1 MSGTFDETWAE
12 LTPRLSAVLAA
23 RGVHAQDRDDILQ
36 DTALRLY
43 RVWDSLAPDQ
53 PVWPYAV
60 TIALNLWRDSLRHR
74 VPQPTDVGCYPA
86 DPVADLDVERTVLA
100 RQELATL
107 GAAIRKLA
115 PEQRNL
121 LLMND
126 EMSAVVRPLEPA
138 ERMARMRVRRELAKA
153 VGRASALLGPIWWR
167 WRRPARVDG
176 FAAAAYVGVF
186 AATVM
191 TGAQVATA
199 AAPSVAPQ
207 VVRPAAVS
215 VVANTTSTVR
225 ALAPMH
231 VVATHRVVAHRVAR
245 PVHASPVVVCPPAS
259 PEGGPQTAPAVIQMA
274 VSAVATVENDV
285 SVVEAPPMQ
294 ADSENGCV
302 GVG

>member
-12 LTPRLSAVLAA
+12 LTPRLAAVLAA

-60 TIALNLWRDSLRHR
+60 TISLNLWRDSLRHK
-74 VPQPTDVGCYPA
+74 VALPTDVCDVRSGDQA
-86 DPVADLDVERTVLA
+86 ADLDVERTVLA
-100 RQELATL
+100 RQELATV
-107 GAAIRKLA
+107 GAALRKLA

-126 EMSAVVRPLEPA
+126 EMVSVVRPLEPA
-138 ERMARMRVRRELAKA
+138 ERMARMRVRRELAKV

-199 AAPSVAPQ
+199 AAPSAALT
-207 VVRPAAVS
+207 VRPVAV
-215 VVANTTSTVR
+215 VTVANTTTAVR
-225 ALAPMH
+225 ALAPVH
-231 VVATHRVVAHRVAR
+231 FVATHRVVAHRAVR
-245 PVHASPVVVCPPAS
+245 PAHAAPVVVCPPAEPDGAPS
-259 PEGGPQTAPAVIQMA
+259 AAPAISQA
-274 VSAVATVENDV
+274 VDMVSQVEGMV
-285 SVVEAPPMQ
+285 SFVNAPQMQ
-294 ADSENGCV
+294 ADSQSGCV
-302 GVG
+302 AVG

>member
-1 MSGTFDETWAE
+1 MTVSGTFDETWTE
-12 LTPRLSAVLAA
+12 LTPRLAAVLAA

-60 TIALNLWRDSLRHR
+60 TISLNLWRDSLRHK
-74 VPQPTDVGCYPA
+74 VAQPTDVGCYPA
-86 DPVADLDVERTVLA
+86 DPVADLDVERTVMA
-100 RQELATL
+100 RQELATV
-107 GAAIRKLA
+107 GAALRRLA

-126 EMSAVVRPLEPA
+126 EMAAVVRPLEPA
-138 ERMARMRVRRELAKA
+138 ERMARMRVRRELAKV
-153 VGRASALLGPIWWR
+153 VGRASALVGPIWWR

-199 AAPSVAPQ
+199 AAPAAAPS
-207 VVRPAAVS
+207 VRPAAVVTMVNTTMAS
-215 VVANTTSTVR
+215 RALPPARVVA
-225 ALAPMH
+225 M
-231 VVATHRVVAHRVAR
+231 HRVVAHRAVRPAHVA
-245 PVHASPVVVCPPAS
+245 PVVVCPPAS
-259 PEGGPQTAPAVIQMA
+259 PGGAPSAAPVISQAVDTVSQVEGM
-274 VSAVATVENDV
+274 VSFVN
-285 SVVEAPPMQ
+285 APPMQ
-294 ADSENGCV
+294 ADSESGCV
-302 GVG
+302 AVG